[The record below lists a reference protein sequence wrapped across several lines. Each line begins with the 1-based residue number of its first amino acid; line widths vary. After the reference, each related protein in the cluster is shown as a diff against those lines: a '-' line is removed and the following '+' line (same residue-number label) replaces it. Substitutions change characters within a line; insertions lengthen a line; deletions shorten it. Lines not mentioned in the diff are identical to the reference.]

1 MRGVFLCFIASL
13 LCVPISVIAQETNN
27 VLVQNIDGTTQSALL
42 VTIQKI
48 TFDVDVLVLNTSE
61 GEFRLPLENI
71 DKITFSDNDTS
82 TAVENV
88 SINSI
93 HISKSGN
100 RLTIKSDA
108 AIKHLYLVDVF
119 GKVLVNDRL
128 ASVDTTSITLP
139 ASGVFVL
146 FLETSQGYIARK
158 MIHN

>member
-1 MRGVFLCFIASL
+1 M
-13 LCVPISVIAQETNN
+13 
-27 VLVQNIDGTTQSALL
+27 
-42 VTIQKI
+42 
-48 TFDVDVLVLNTSE
+48 NT
-61 GEFRLPLENI
+61 
-71 DKITFSDNDTS
+71 
-82 TAVENV
+82 
-88 SINSI
+88 NSI
-93 HISKSGN
+93 QISKSGN

-158 MIHN
+158 VIHN

>member
-1 MRGVFLCFIASL
+1 MKKVIIYFTTFLLSIPTLIFAQEPSSLYVQKVDGAVQSASL
-13 LCVPISVIAQETNN
+13 VSIQRITFEEN
-27 VLVQNIDGTTQSALL
+27 VLLMT
-42 VTIQKI
+42 
-48 TFDVDVLVLNTSE
+48 TSE
-61 GEFRLPLENI
+61 GEFRLPLDNI

-158 MIHN
+158 VIHN